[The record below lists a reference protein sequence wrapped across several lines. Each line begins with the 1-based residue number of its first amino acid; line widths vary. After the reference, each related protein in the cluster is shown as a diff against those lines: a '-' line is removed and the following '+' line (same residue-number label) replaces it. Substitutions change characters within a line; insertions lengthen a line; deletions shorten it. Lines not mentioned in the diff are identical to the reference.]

1 MSKITCAATILDEAI
16 DLDLDGNSISISLDG
31 DIDFTPLAKNLTILI
46 ERESSIEITWA
57 GADDPTDKAN
67 VAKGVIDKII
77 DSFNEVI
84 EVQFEEEEESRYK

>member
-1 MSKITCAATILDEAI
+1 MSKITCAATIADEAI

-46 ERESSIEITWA
+46 ERESSIKITWED
-57 GADDPTDKAN
+57 ADEAADKAK

-84 EVQFEEEEESRYK
+84 EEQFDEAEEESH